1 MDHGQAVRS
10 PLDQLEAQVN
20 LVLEHTGR
28 LFANNARNHGQ
39 INNPQRLKQVIA
51 GANNSFHDA
60 LDQLEGELT
69 LARAVMRRDLAVYRS
84 QRGAK
89 LKPDAVNVSVPPVGD
104 GNTTTISMDDDIIM
118 GESPIEDSK
127 PSPPKEI
134 IPQPEEEQTGK
145 PNSPLH
151 LDIPGQDH
159 QAPGHPGDENT
170 GTYSNFDFESL
181 FNDPSSAGA
190 ASRASPKDIPI
201 PSPPTQPQVEP
212 PAAPPAEE
220 PKPAPPTRTITIPD
234 ETIKPAS
241 YNEPDDGFDFADLT
255 NFGPDTDMQD
265 TDGISS
271 LLPGLESYAN
281 SGGGNGGTDS
291 NPQSVPADFN
301 IFDAAGAGDFG
312 SAQPQDQKTD
322 AKQDGQD
329 QPDMGNRDDT
339 FDDIMNFTEFDM
351 GDFSGGGESQ
361 GGESKFDA
369 SFFDI

>member
-1 MDHGQAVRS
+1 
-10 PLDQLEAQVN
+10 
-20 LVLEHTGR
+20 
-28 LFANNARNHGQ
+28 
-39 INNPQRLKQVIA
+39 
-51 GANNSFHDA
+51 
-60 LDQLEGELT
+60 
-69 LARAVMRRDLAVYRS
+69 
-84 QRGAK
+84 
-89 LKPDAVNVSVPPVGD
+89 
-104 GNTTTISMDDDIIM
+104 MDDDIIM
-118 GESPIEDSK
+118 GESPTEDSK

-190 ASRASPKDIPI
+190 ASRASPKDIPV
-201 PSPPTQPQVEP
+201 PSPPTQPLVEP

-220 PKPAPPTRTITIPD
+220 SKPAPPTRTITIPD
-234 ETIKPAS
+234 EPIKPAS